1 MKGKIVNLNDY
12 QSLVNRLKK
21 NHKKLKNYISSEQ
34 IEAYRIYQ
42 KDLPQ
47 IPYLLDIY
55 KDSALI
61 SEQGKRLN
69 DETEHLRSQHLEMIQ
84 EALTQVFNIPL
95 SKQYVKVRQRQKG
108 TQQYQPYDKRS
119 QNFFQIKEGKLTFI
133 VNLERYL
140 DSGLFLDHRP
150 LRKKL
155 ANGLAKDKRVLNL
168 FCYTGSLSVA
178 SAVGGAKEVY
188 STDLSATY
196 LEWAYD
202 NFLVNNLDPRKHQF
216 VQADCLKELERL
228 HEDNEKF
235 DLILLDPPSFSN
247 SKRMDEDLDIQEDHA
262 LLVRNCMR
270 LLDPK
275 GELYFSTNKKKFE
288 LHPIISEHYDVKEIS
303 HWTIPLDF
311 HHSNIHRC
319 FLISHKSTT

>member
-21 NHKKLKNYISSEQ
+21 NQKKLKSFIKSEEL
-34 IEAYRIYQ
+34 EAYRIYQ

-47 IPYLLDIY
+47 IPYLIDIY
-55 KDSALI
+55 KDKALI
-61 SEQGKRLN
+61 SEQGKRL
-69 DETEHLRSQHLEMIQ
+69 DEETEHLRDDHLQMIKD
-84 EALTQVFNIPL
+84 ALTQVFNIPAQQ
-95 SKQYVKVRQRQKG
+95 QYVKVRQRQKG
-108 TQQYQPYDKRS
+108 TEQYQPYDKRS
-119 QNFFQIKEGKLTFI
+119 QNFFTLKEGTLTFI

-155 ANGLAKDKRVLNL
+155 STGLARDKRVLNL

-178 SAVGGAKEVY
+178 SAMGGAQEVY
-188 STDLSATY
+188 SVDMSATY
-196 LEWAYD
+196 LDWAVD
-202 NFLVNNLDPRKHQF
+202 NFIVNKLDPAKHRF
-216 VQADCLKELERL
+216 IQADCLKELERL
-228 HEDNEKF
+228 HEDKEKF

-247 SKRMDEDLDIQEDHA
+247 SKRMDDDLDIQEDHA

-270 LLDPK
+270 LLAEG
-275 GELYFSTNKKKFE
+275 GELYFSTNKKRFE
-288 LHPIISEHYDVKEIS
+288 LHPIVSEHYQVKEIS

-319 FLISHKSTT
+319 FLITHKSNS

>member
-168 FCYTGSLSVA
+168 FCYTGSL
-178 SAVGGAKEVY
+178 
-188 STDLSATY
+188 
-196 LEWAYD
+196 
-202 NFLVNNLDPRKHQF
+202 
-216 VQADCLKELERL
+216 
-228 HEDNEKF
+228 
-235 DLILLDPPSFSN
+235 
-247 SKRMDEDLDIQEDHA
+247 
-262 LLVRNCMR
+262 
-270 LLDPK
+270 
-275 GELYFSTNKKKFE
+275 
-288 LHPIISEHYDVKEIS
+288 
-303 HWTIPLDF
+303 
-311 HHSNIHRC
+311 
-319 FLISHKSTT
+319 

>member
-21 NHKKLKNYISSEQ
+21 NQKKLKSFIKSEEL
-34 IEAYRIYQ
+34 EAYRIYQ

-47 IPYLLDIY
+47 IPYLIDIY
-55 KDSALI
+55 QDQALI
-61 SEQGKRLN
+61 SEQGKRL
-69 DETEHLRSQHLEMIQ
+69 DEETEHLRSQHLQMIK
-84 EALTQVFNIPL
+84 EALTEVFNIPVA
-95 SKQYVKVRQRQKG
+95 QQFVKIRQRQKG
-108 TQQYQPYDKRS
+108 NEQYQAYDKRS
-119 QNFFQIKEGKLTFI
+119 QNFFTVKEGKLKFW

-155 ANGLAKDKRVLNL
+155 ASGLAKDKRVLNL

-178 SAVGGAKEVY
+178 SAVGGASEVY

-196 LEWAYD
+196 LDWAVD
-202 NFLVNNLDPRKHQF
+202 NFILNNIDPKQHRF
-216 VQADCLKELERL
+216 IQADCLKELERL
-228 HEDNEKF
+228 HEDGAKF
-235 DLILLDPPSFSN
+235 DLIILDPPSFSN
-247 SKRMDEDLDIQEDHA
+247 SKRMEEDLDVQEDHA

-270 LLDPK
+270 LLSPG
-275 GELYFSTNKKKFE
+275 GELYFSTNKKRFE
-288 LHPIISEHYDVKEIS
+288 LHSIILGHYQVKETT

-311 HHSNIHRC
+311 HHSNIHRS
-319 FLISHKSTT
+319 FLITYKSTT

>member
-1 MKGKIVNLNDY
+1 MKGKLVNLNDY
-12 QSLVNRLKK
+12 ESLVNRLKK
-21 NHKKLKNYISSEQ
+21 NQKKLKNFINSEH

-47 IPYLLDIY
+47 IPYLIDIY
-55 KDSALI
+55 KDHALI

-69 DETEHLRSQHLEMIQ
+69 DEEVHLRGEHTEQIKN
-84 EALTQVFNIPL
+84 AITQVFGIP
-95 SKQYVKVRQRQKG
+95 SVNQFFKTRERQKG
-108 TQQYQPYDKRS
+108 IQQYQAYNSASD
-119 QNFFQIKEGKLTFI
+119 NFFTIKEGPLTFL

-155 ANGLAKDKRVLNL
+155 VNGLAKEKRVLNL

-178 SAVGGAKEVY
+178 SAFGGATQVI
-188 STDLSATY
+188 SIDMSGTY
-196 LEWAYD
+196 LDWAVE
-202 NFLVNNLDPRKHQF
+202 NFKMNNLDFKKHRFLQE
-216 VQADCLKELERL
+216 DCLKSVEKL
-228 HEDNEKF
+228 HEEKELF

-262 LLVRNCMR
+262 ILIRNCMR
-270 LLDPK
+270 LLAPQ

-288 LHPIISEHYDVKEIS
+288 LHPVISENYKVKEIS
-303 HWTIPLDF
+303 QWTIPMDF
-311 HHSNIHRC
+311 HQSNIHRA
-319 FLISHKSTT
+319 FVITHNQ

>member
-1 MKGKIVNLNDY
+1 VNLNDY

-21 NHKKLKNYISSEQ
+21 NQKKLKSFISNEQ

-47 IPYLLDIY
+47 IPYLIDIY
-55 KDSALI
+55 KDKALI
-61 SEQGKRLN
+61 SEQGKRL
-69 DETEHLRSQHLEMIQ
+69 DEDTEHLRAEHLQMIKD
-84 EALTQVFNIPL
+84 ALTQVFNIPHDN
-95 SKQYVKVRQRQKG
+95 QFVKVRQRHKG
-108 TQQYQPYDKRS
+108 NEQYRPYDNRS
-119 QNFFQIKEGKLTFI
+119 QNFFPIKEGRLTFI

-155 ANGLAKDKRVLNL
+155 AEGISQNKKVLNL

-188 STDLSATY
+188 SVDMSATY
-196 LEWAYD
+196 LAWAVD
-202 NFLVNNLDPRKHQF
+202 NFIINKLDPEKHQF
-216 VQADCLKELERL
+216 IQADCLKELERL
-228 HEDNEKF
+228 FQEGQKF

-247 SKRMDEDLDIQEDHA
+247 SKRMDDILDIQADHA
-262 LLVRNCMR
+262 LLIRNCMR
-270 LLDPK
+270 LLNEG

-288 LHPIISEHYDVKEIS
+288 LHPIVSEHYLVKEQS

-311 HHSNIHRC
+311 HHSNIHRSY
-319 FLISHKSTT
+319 LISHKSTT